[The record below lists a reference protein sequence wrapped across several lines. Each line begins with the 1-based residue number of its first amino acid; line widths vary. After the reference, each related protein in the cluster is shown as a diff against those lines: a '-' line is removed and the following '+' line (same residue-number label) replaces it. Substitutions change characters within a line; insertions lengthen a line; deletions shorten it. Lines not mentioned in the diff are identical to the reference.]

1 MKITNYVVVLEQSAD
16 KFILLNPAN
25 AGTIRVSKEI
35 YKKIKNNDIK
45 QFTEAEIEFLQK
57 AGFIGEDDFDEKLL
71 NEVKSVYIDSSLN
84 LVFMTS
90 ENCNFRCSYC
100 YESHT
105 NHHIERDVYD
115 SALKLVNNSSKENLI
130 INWFGGEPLLEVEDI
145 EYFMKKV
152 YDLKKFKS
160 INSSIITNGYLLTEK
175 NFNKLMKANVKV
187 FQITLDGLK
196 TEHDKQRYL
205 KNGMGTFDRIVEN
218 LRYMKST
225 NEDFVVYLRY
235 NYNEQSNPVEYVRY
249 VKSLVGKD
257 KRFVLDF
264 HPIGDWS
271 STNKGLPHAHHN
283 DDIFIAKKDALESGM
298 RIRNIEEDTCPAGY
312 FCSAH
317 RDEAYIINYKRDV
330 MKCTIMLDWDKNII
344 GKLNKDGTIE
354 FNDNYELWHTPIH
367 NEKCATCNVRPV
379 CMSKYCPHIDK
390 NACKETIEKKI
401 KDVLEIKYV

>member
-1 MKITNYVVVLEQSAD
+1 MKITNYIVVLEQSAD
-16 KFILLNPAN
+16 KLILLNPAN
-25 AGTIRVSKEI
+25 AGTIKVSKEI

-205 KNGMGTFDRIVEN
+205 KNGMGTFE
-218 LRYMKST
+218 
-225 NEDFVVYLRY
+225 
-235 NYNEQSNPVEYVRY
+235 
-249 VKSLVGKD
+249 KSLQKLLTFRKID
-257 KRFVLDF
+257 SIIIL
-264 HPIGDWS
+264 S
-271 STNKGLPHAHHN
+271 SRV
-283 DDIFIAKKDALESGM
+283 
-298 RIRNIEEDTCPAGY
+298 RIRK
-312 FCSAH
+312 F
-317 RDEAYIINYKRDV
+317 
-330 MKCTIMLDWDKNII
+330 
-344 GKLNKDGTIE
+344 
-354 FNDNYELWHTPIH
+354 
-367 NEKCATCNVRPV
+367 
-379 CMSKYCPHIDK
+379 
-390 NACKETIEKKI
+390 
-401 KDVLEIKYV
+401 

>member
-1 MKITNYVVVLEQSAD
+1 
-16 KFILLNPAN
+16 
-25 AGTIRVSKEI
+25 
-35 YKKIKNNDIK
+35 
-45 QFTEAEIEFLQK
+45 
-57 AGFIGEDDFDEKLL
+57 
-71 NEVKSVYIDSSLN
+71 
-84 LVFMTS
+84 MTS

-218 LRYMKST
+218 L
-225 NEDFVVYLRY
+225 
-235 NYNEQSNPVEYVRY
+235 
-249 VKSLVGKD
+249 
-257 KRFVLDF
+257 
-264 HPIGDWS
+264 
-271 STNKGLPHAHHN
+271 
-283 DDIFIAKKDALESGM
+283 
-298 RIRNIEEDTCPAGY
+298 
-312 FCSAH
+312 
-317 RDEAYIINYKRDV
+317 
-330 MKCTIMLDWDKNII
+330 
-344 GKLNKDGTIE
+344 
-354 FNDNYELWHTPIH
+354 
-367 NEKCATCNVRPV
+367 
-379 CMSKYCPHIDK
+379 
-390 NACKETIEKKI
+390 
-401 KDVLEIKYV
+401 